1 MSLIH
6 TEAAGV
12 RGYVFKRRFRSES
25 TSLTGRSNIAKLPRQ
40 PEINIG
46 TIGHV
51 DHGKTTLVQALT
63 GTWASRHS
71 EELKRGITIKLGYA
85 DASIYKCPN
94 CDEPQCYCVTKECPS
109 CGGEAEL
116 QRAVSFVDAP
126 GHEILMATMLSG
138 AAVMDGAILVIA
150 ADEQCPQP
158 QTREHLAAI
167 EAVGLKNLVI
177 VQNKIDLVS
186 REKALKNYDEIR
198 NFIKGSIAEDAP
210 IIPVSA
216 QQMVN
221 IDLLIQGMQ
230 KYLPTPTRDPDL
242 PPRMHIVRSF
252 DVNKPGTAIDD
263 MVGGV
268 IGGSITQGRFEMG
281 DEVDIKP
288 GLPTRQKNRL
298 RMRELV
304 TEITSLQVGGTAV
317 DEAIPGGLAGVG
329 TMLDPSITKSD
340 GLVGSLVG
348 KPGTLPPVLEELRL
362 DYELFDNVV
371 GSRERKKVAKI
382 AKGEK
387 LLLNVGTAKTMG
399 DVTDVKKSE
408 METKLSIPVCAE
420 PGDRV
425 AISRRISGRWR
436 LIGVGTMS
444 G

>member
-1 MSLIH
+1 
-6 TEAAGV
+6 
-12 RGYVFKRRFRSES
+12 
-25 TSLTGRSNIAKLPRQ
+25 
-40 PEINIG
+40 
-46 TIGHV
+46 V

-94 CDEPQCYCVTKECPS
+94 CDEPQCYCSTKDCPV

-116 QRAVSFVDAP
+116 QRTVSFVDAP

-150 ADEQCPQP
+150 ADEPCPQP

-186 REKALKNYDEIR
+186 MDRALKNYDEIKK
-198 NFIKGSIAEDAP
+198 FIKGSIAEDAP

-216 QQMVN
+216 QQIVN
-221 IDLLIQGMQ
+221 IDLLIQAMQ

-242 PPRMHIVRSF
+242 PAMMHIIRSF
-252 DVNKPGTAIDD
+252 DVNKPGTPIDD

-268 IGGSITQGRFEMG
+268 LGGSITQGRFEMG
-281 DEVDIKP
+281 DEIDIKP

-298 RMRELV
+298 KMRELV
-304 TEITSLQVGGTAV
+304 TEITSLHVGGTAV
-317 DEAIPGGLAGVG
+317 DEALPGGLAGIG
-329 TMLDPSITKSD
+329 TMLDPSLTKSD

-362 DYELFDNVV
+362 EYELFENVV
-371 GSRERKKVAKI
+371 GSREREKVAQI

-399 DVTDVKKSE
+399 EVTDVKKRE
-408 METKLSIPVCAE
+408 METKLSIPVCAK

-436 LIGVGTMS
+436 LIGVGSMS